1 MEANRAPCSW
11 GYGGQSPATP
21 GAWQLR
27 NSGHFTPSSVT
38 KMFSHVQ
45 KLSLFLYFYIVVHN
59 FKKQITTKK

>member
-1 MEANRAPCSW
+1 MHPVP
-11 GYGGQSPATP
+11 GGTGDSHQPPP
-21 GAWQLR
+21 GPGQLR